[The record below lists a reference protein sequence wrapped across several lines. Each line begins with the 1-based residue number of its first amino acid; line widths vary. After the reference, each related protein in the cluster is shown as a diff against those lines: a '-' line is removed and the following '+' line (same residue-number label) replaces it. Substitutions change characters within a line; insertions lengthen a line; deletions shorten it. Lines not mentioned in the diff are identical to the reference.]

1 MNFDAIGKSYA
12 ANREL
17 GGEDLYVIMRNSEIF
32 DGNLDKNYLGS
43 SSKGGNIL
51 YLMLRDYGSTAA
63 IKAIL
68 RLA

>member
-17 GGEDLYVIMRNSEIF
+17 DSYVKMRNSEQHA
-32 DGNLDKNYLGS
+32 GNWDKNHLGS
-43 SSKGGNIL
+43 SGKGGNIL

-63 IKAIL
+63 IKKIS